1 MSGDARRA
9 LEICRR
15 AAEFADYRVKQSR
28 QSVKSTVSANKGTVH
43 ISVGINYSRKSV
55 CTGLFYLYGYI
66 NLDHQYKPTI
76 RIMVLTF
83 TNSTFHYLGLIP
95 TCI

>member
-28 QSVKSTVSANKGTVH
+28 QSAQTTVSANKGTVY
-43 ISVGINYSRKSV
+43 ICVGINYSRKSV
-55 CTGLFYLYGYI
+55 YTGLFYLYGHI
-66 NLDHQYKPTI
+66 NLDHQYKSTI
-76 RIMVLTF
+76 RVMVL
-83 TNSTFHYLGLIP
+83 
-95 TCI
+95 

>member
-28 QSVKSTVSANKGTVH
+28 QSAQTTVSAKKGTVQCTH
-43 ISVGINYSRKSV
+43 LCWNHSRKNV
-55 CTGLFYLYGYI
+55 CT
-66 NLDHQYKPTI
+66 
-76 RIMVLTF
+76 
-83 TNSTFHYLGLIP
+83 
-95 TCI
+95 